1 MEIAASYLVNYTTY
15 NLSIFGF
22 LSIITLVV
30 IFFLSI
36 LISPTVTDT
45 LLKKALARIC
55 LGALILG
62 IVWTYIFQIRI
73 VENYHYYQ
81 VQEIYIHDYDISL
94 KTYME
99 DYEILDSTPVSITVR
114 SRDWKNEYPELVGKK
129 TYFDI
134 KTIDAEN
141 NPLGKDN

>member
-1 MEIAASYLVNYTTY
+1 MEIAASYLVNYTTWPRSDFWSGAIAV
-15 NLSIFGF
+15 LF
-22 LSIITLVV
+22 
-30 IFFLSI
+30 
-36 LISPTVTDT
+36 LISLFNFVFFVGEKDT
-45 LLKKALARIC
+45 LLRKVFVRIG
-55 LGALILG
+55 LGTLILA
-62 IVWTYIFQIRI
+62 VSWTYIYQAKI

-114 SRDWKNEYPELVGKK
+114 SRDWKNEYPELIGKK
-129 TYFDI
+129 TAFDI

>member
-15 NLSIFGF
+15 QPNFIIVYALVF
-22 LSIITLVV
+22 LYVGAFVSFLICVSIIDKIIRQIVTRIGLGL
-30 IFFLSI
+30 FI
-36 LISPTVTDT
+36 LAISWSFIINT
-45 LLKKALARIC
+45 KM
-55 LGALILG
+55 
-62 IVWTYIFQIRI
+62 

-81 VQEIYIHDYDISL
+81 VQEIYIYDYDISL

-99 DYEILDSTPVSITVR
+99 DYEILESTPVSVTVR

-129 TYFDI
+129 TDFDI
-134 KTIDAEN
+134 KTINAEN

>member
-1 MEIAASYLVNYTTY
+1 MEIASSYLVNYTTY
-15 NLSIFGF
+15 QPNLIVVCALVF
-22 LSIITLVV
+22 LYVGAFVSLLICVSIIDKIIRQIVTRIGLGL
-30 IFFLSI
+30 FI
-36 LISPTVTDT
+36 LAISWSFIINT
-45 LLKKALARIC
+45 KM
-55 LGALILG
+55 
-62 IVWTYIFQIRI
+62 

-81 VQEIYIHDYDISL
+81 VQEIYIYDYDISL

-99 DYEILDSTPVSITVR
+99 DYEILESTPVSITVR